1 MNKLNKFLLGAVVS
15 LTIWSGYLTYTI
27 HEQGKVIGDI
37 QYQFMGIWRTLN
49 DNSLMLDN
57 MMNIVQ
63 QEAQYNSEITAKQ
76 EVKKALKEIEERI
89 FILEAED
96 F

>member
-1 MNKLNKFLLGAVVS
+1 
-15 LTIWSGYLTYTI
+15 
-27 HEQGKVIGDI
+27 
-37 QYQFMGIWRTLN
+37 MGIWRTLN
-49 DNSLMLDN
+49 DNSLMIDN

>member
-27 HEQGKVIGDI
+27 HEQDKAIGDI
-37 QYQFMGIWRTLN
+37 QSQFMGIWRTLN

-57 MMNIVQ
+57 MMGIVQ
-63 QEAQYNSEITAKQ
+63 QEAQYNSERMAKQ
-76 EVKKALKEIEERI
+76 EVKKAMKENC
-89 FILEAED
+89 
-96 F
+96 